1 MSAYFDTGFCV
12 RNPSWHGQETLL
24 TEDQRPRTW
33 DEARKRAGLDWEP
46 IVEPMFVRKLEGMGQ
61 DGSPIYTYHEVPD
74 FQTIQRD
81 DTGAVLAAGRDSYEV
96 INNTQMGEILH
107 ALTDKT
113 ELEYE
118 TGGSVREGRSVW
130 ALVRLGP
137 DVMIGNDPSP
147 TRPYMGIVNH
157 FDRTGACRA
166 YATDIRIVCWNT
178 MSMADAQADRD
189 NTVAVFRHTKNWRDY
204 IETARQA
211 ILGAT
216 AEFEEWKRTAEFL
229 MGITVTDEQADDFVT
244 EFMPYP
250 GGVTTTI
257 TERVKGNIDKARLEL
272 KTVLH
277 ESKTTEGIRGT
288 AYWVV
293 QGAAEYLD
301 HLRPIKKQ
309 AAYVQRTVIDPNPGK
324 AMALQKIA
332 SIAGFKIPVLS
343 AR

>member
-1 MSAYFDTGFCV
+1 MSHYFDTGFAV

-24 TEDQRPRTW
+24 TEDRRPRTW
-33 DEARKRAGLDWEP
+33 DEARKHAGLGWEP
-46 IVEPMFVRKLEGMGQ
+46 VVEPMFVRDIEGLDANG
-61 DGSPIYTYHEVPD
+61 DPIYSYREVPG
-74 FQTIQRD
+74 FQTIKRD
-81 DTGAVLAAGRDSYEV
+81 DTNAVLAAGRDTYEV

-157 FDRTGACRA
+157 FDKIGACRA

-178 MSMADAQADRD
+178 LSAADAQADRD
-189 NTVAVFRHTKNWRDY
+189 NTVAVFRHTSNWREHL
-204 IETARQA
+204 ETARQA
-211 ILGAT
+211 ILGANQ
-216 AEFEEWKRTAEFL
+216 EFNEWKAMAEHL
-229 MGITVTDEQADDFVT
+229 QELAVSDAQAEDFVS

-250 GGVTTTI
+250 GNTTTTM
-257 TERVKGNIDKARLEL
+257 TERVKANVDSARMEL
-272 KTVLH
+272 RTVLH

-288 AYWVV
+288 GYWLV

-301 HLRPIKKQ
+301 HLRPIKSQ
-309 AAYVQRTVIDPNPGK
+309 QSYVRRTVIDTNKGK
-324 AMALQKIA
+324 ALAYAK
-332 SIAGFKIPVLS
+332 VLELTS
-343 AR
+343 

>member
-1 MSAYFDTGFCV
+1 MAHYFDTGFCV
-12 RNPSWHGQETLL
+12 RNPSWHGEETLL

-33 DEARKRAGLDWEP
+33 ADAREHAGLGWEP
-46 IVEPMFVRKLEGMGQ
+46 IVEPMFVRKL
-61 DGSPIYTYHEVPD
+61 DGLDAQGDPIYTYEEVPG

-81 DTGAVLAAGRDSYEV
+81 DTGAVLAASRDSYEV

-118 TGGSVREGRSVW
+118 TGGSVRGGRSVW

-137 DVMIGNDPSP
+137 DVTIGNDPSP

-157 FDRTGACRA
+157 FDKIGACRA

-189 NTVAVFRHTKNWRDY
+189 NTVAVFRHTKNWRDH

-216 AEFEEWKRTAEFL
+216 AEFEEWKKTAEFL
-229 MGITVTDEQADDFVT
+229 MGIKVTTAQAEEFVDS
-244 EFMPYP
+244 FHPYP
-250 GGVTTTI
+250 GGSTTNI
-257 TERVKGNIDKARLEL
+257 TDRVKNNIDTARVEL
-272 KTVLH
+272 KEVLFN
-277 ESKTTEGIRGT
+277 SKTTEGIRGT
-288 AYWVV
+288 AYWTV
-293 QGAAEYLD
+293 QAAAEYLD
-301 HLRPIKKQ
+301 HLRPIRKQ
-309 AAYVQRTVIDPNPGK
+309 EAYVQRTVIDPNPGK
-324 AMALQKIA
+324 ALAVAKIA
-332 SIAGFKIPVLS
+332 GIVGFKVPVLS
-343 AR
+343 K